1 MSAIPLRVEVELMNA
16 FAIRL
21 FEIASRFYQIEIVAT
36 VARKKTAEQSK
47 TIVLN
52 RFAITKKT
60 SD

>member
-21 FEIASRFYQIEIVAT
+21 FEIDDRFYQIEIVAT

-47 TIVLN
+47 KIVPN
-52 RFAITKKT
+52 RFA
-60 SD
+60 SAE